1 MKKLLAILIL
11 TLLFGAC
18 STAQQANLATLNS
31 GSSSGDSQAFSNFL
45 DTVSKITQQD
55 ITTALADVH
64 SKGDMD
70 LAALSCYPALSAFLS
85 DPNIKLTMPTVDGAI
100 SLNQLKRDVM
110 LGITSGTSPQQL
122 ALRKLHVACA
132 AYISD
137 ERRFAAEF
145 AIMVGAASHGVP
157 PAAALPGAVGKI
169 IAPAISAIK
178 P

>member
-1 MKKLLAILIL
+1 MKKLFLALFAFIFLI
-11 TLLFGAC
+11 GC
-18 STAQQANLATLNS
+18 SAAQQANLSSLNS
-31 GSSSGDSQAFSNFL
+31 SSNSADAQSFSNFL

-55 ITTALADVH
+55 IATALADVH
-64 SKGDMD
+64 SKGDVD

-85 DPNIKLTMPTVDGAI
+85 DPNIKLTMPTVDGVI

-110 LGITSGTSPQQL
+110 LGVTSGTSPQQM

-157 PAAALPGAVGKI
+157 PVGALPGVIGNVGG
-169 IAPAISAIK
+169 AIGKAL